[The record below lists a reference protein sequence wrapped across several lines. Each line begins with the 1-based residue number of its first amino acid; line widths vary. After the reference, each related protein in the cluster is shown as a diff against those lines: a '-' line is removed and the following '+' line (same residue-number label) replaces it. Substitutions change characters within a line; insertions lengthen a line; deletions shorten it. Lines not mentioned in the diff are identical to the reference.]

1 MTVRRWVVAV
11 LVVLLV
17 VGMAAASLRPRPEPP
32 VEVQTAKAARTTVT
46 RSVRSAGK
54 LEPHQKVNV
63 SCNITGVLIDL
74 PVVIGSVVKKGQYL
88 GQIETTRYAAVVQQT
103 RARLQAAEADI
114 VREEAN
120 LKRLRNVMQRIDK
133 ESGNAF
139 NIGEREKA
147 QTEVRVSEAQIE
159 SLKSQAQSARASLR
173 ENQTALSWAT
183 LRAPLDGT
191 VLSLNHRVGER
202 IRGSDFSED
211 TVLVLGSMGTMD
223 IKIEVGEH
231 DVVHLKKGQR
241 AKIEVDALPNLA
253 VEGEVTDI
261 GHDAGIKNAGTD
273 NEVINYPVWVALI
286 KPPPEALSGMSGQV
300 TVDTETHADVVAV
313 PIQAVTVRPREAPD
327 GGVGARTPT
336 TGRDGK
342 LEKVVFVVKDGK
354 AARRHVTTGISSET
368 HLEITEGLAAG
379 EEVVEGPYRVLAR
392 ELKDGATVK
401 VDTGQPKK
409 PGGLRLGA
417 GKGP

>member
-1 MTVRRWVVAV
+1 MTVRRWIVAV

-17 VGMAAASLRPRPEPP
+17 AGMAVASLRPKAEPP
-32 VEVQTAKAARTTVT
+32 VDVQTAKAARMTVT

-63 SCNITGVLIDL
+63 SSNITGVLLDL
-74 PVVIGSVVKKGQYL
+74 PVIIGSVVKKGQYL

-114 VREEAN
+114 VREEAT
-120 LKRLRNVMQRIDK
+120 LKRLRNVMGRIDK
-133 ESGNAF
+133 EGGNAF
-139 NIGEREKA
+139 NVGEREKA
-147 QTEVRVSEAQIE
+147 QTDVRVSQAQIE
-159 SLKSQAQSARASLR
+159 SLRSQAASARAALR

-183 LRAPLDGT
+183 LKAPVDGT

-211 TVLVLGSMGTMD
+211 TVLVLGSMGSMD

-231 DVVHLKKGQR
+231 DVVYLKKGQR
-241 AKIEVDALPNLA
+241 AKIEIDALPSLT

-261 GHDAGIKNAGTD
+261 GRDAVVKNAGTD

-286 KPPPEALSGMSGQV
+286 KPPATALSGMSGQV

-313 PIQAVTVRPREAPD
+313 PIQAVTVRPRETPD
-327 GGVGARTPT
+327 GGAPT
-336 TGRDGK
+336 KAATGREGK
-342 LEKVVFVVKDGK
+342 LEKVVFVLKDGK
-354 AARRHVTTGISSET
+354 ASRRRVTTGISSET
-368 HLEITEGLAAG
+368 HLEVTEGLQAG

-392 ELKDGATVK
+392 ELKDGAAVK

-409 PGGLRLGA
+409 PGGPRPA
-417 GKGP
+417 TKGH

>member
-1 MTVRRWVVAV
+1 MTVRRWIVAV
-11 LVVLLV
+11 LVVLVV
-17 VGMAAASLRPRPEPP
+17 VGMAVMSLKPKPEPP
-32 VEVQTAKAARTTVT
+32 TEVQTAKAGKMAIT

-74 PVVIGSVVKKGQYL
+74 PVVIGQVVKRGQYL
-88 GQIETTRYAAVVQQT
+88 GQIETVRYAAVVQQT
-103 RARLQAAEADI
+103 RARLSGAEADI
-114 VREEAN
+114 IREEAN
-120 LKRLRNVMQRIDK
+120 LKRLRNVMERIDK

-139 NIGEREKA
+139 NVGEREKA
-147 QTEVRVSEAQIE
+147 QTDVRVSQAQID
-159 SLKSQAQSARASLR
+159 SLRSSALSARASLR
-173 ENQTALSWAT
+173 ENQAALSWAT
-183 LRAPLDGT
+183 LKAPVDGT

-211 TVLVLGSMGTMD
+211 TVLVLGSMGNMD

-241 AKIEVDALPNLA
+241 AKVEIDALPGVA

-261 GHDAGIKNAGTD
+261 GRDAVVKNAGTD
-273 NEVINYPVWVALI
+273 NEVINYPVWVNLI
-286 KPPPEALSGMSGQV
+286 KPPAAAFSGMSGQV
-300 TVDTETHADVVAV
+300 TVDTETHNDAVGV
-313 PIQAVTVRPREAPD
+313 PIQAVTVRPRDAASAD
-327 GGVGARTPT
+327 GGVVKAAAG
-336 TGRDGK
+336 GSK

-354 AARRHVTTGISSET
+354 ASRRRVTAGISSET
-368 HLEITEGLAAG
+368 HLEILDGLQPG

-392 ELKDGATVK
+392 ELKDGSTVK
-401 VDTGQPKK
+401 VDTGAPKK
-409 PGGLRLGA
+409 PGGPKPP

>member
-1 MTVRRWVVAV
+1 MTVRRWIVAV
-11 LVVLLV
+11 LVVLV
-17 VGMAAASLRPRPEPP
+17 VTGMAVASLRPRPEPP
-32 VEVQTAKAARTTVT
+32 TEVQTAKSVRMAVT

-114 VREEAN
+114 VREDAN
-120 LKRLRNVMQRIDK
+120 LKRLRNVMDRIDK

-139 NIGEREKA
+139 NVGEREKA
-147 QTEVRVSEAQIE
+147 QTDVRVSQAQIE
-159 SLKSQAQSARASLR
+159 SLKSQALSARASLR
-173 ENQTALSWAT
+173 ENQTALAWAT
-183 LRAPLDGT
+183 LKAPVDGT

-231 DVVHLKKGQR
+231 DVVYLKKGQR
-241 AKIEVDALPNLA
+241 AKIEIDALPNLA

-261 GHDAGIKNAGTD
+261 GRDAVIKNAGTD

-286 KPPPEALSGMSGQV
+286 KPPPTALSGMSGQV
-300 TVDTETHADVVAV
+300 TVDTETHPDVVAV
-313 PIQAVTVRPREAPD
+313 PIQAVTVRPRESPD
-327 GGVGARTPT
+327 GGVGKAPAAGRT
-336 TGRDGK
+336 DK

-354 AARRHVTTGISSET
+354 AARRRITTGISSET
-368 HLEITEGLAAG
+368 HLEITEGLQAG
-379 EEVVEGPYRVLAR
+379 EELVEGPYRVLAR

-401 VDTGQPKK
+401 VDTGGPKK
-409 PGGLRLGA
+409 PGGPRPPA
-417 GKGP
+417 KGG

>member
-1 MTVRRWVVAV
+1 MTVRRWIVAV
-11 LVVLLV
+11 LVVLV
-17 VGMAAASLRPRPEPP
+17 VGGMAAASLKPKPEPP
-32 VEVQTAKAARTTVT
+32 IEVQTAKAAKLSVT

-63 SCNITGVLIDL
+63 SSNITGVLIDL
-74 PVVIGSVVKKGQYL
+74 PVVIGQVVKKGQYL

-103 RARLQAAEADI
+103 RARLAAAEADI
-114 VREEAN
+114 VREEAT
-120 LKRLRNVMQRIDK
+120 LKRLKNVMERIDK

-139 NIGEREKA
+139 NVGEREKA
-147 QTEVRVSEAQIE
+147 QTDVRVSQAQIE
-159 SLKSQAQSARASLR
+159 SLKSQAQSARALLR

-183 LRAPLDGT
+183 LKAPVDGT

-211 TVLVLGSMGTMD
+211 MVLVLGSMGSMD

-241 AKIEVDALPNLA
+241 AKIEIDALPNVP

-261 GHDAGIKNAGTD
+261 GRDAVVKNAGTD
-273 NEVINYPVWVALI
+273 NEVINYPVWVALL
-286 KPPPEALSGMSGQV
+286 KPPAAALSGMSGQV
-300 TVDTETHADVVAV
+300 TIDTETRNDVVAV
-313 PIQAVTVRPREAPD
+313 PIQAVTVRPREAGPEAPAA
-327 GGVGARTPT
+327 GKAPA
-336 TGRDGK
+336 GREGK

-354 AARRHVTTGISSET
+354 TSRRRVTTGISSET
-368 HLEITEGLAAG
+368 HLEITEGLQAG

-409 PGGLRLGA
+409 PGGPRPA
-417 GKGP
+417 AKGH

>member
-11 LVVLLV
+11 LVVLV
-17 VGMAAASLRPRPEPP
+17 IAGMAVASLKPKPEPP
-32 VEVQTAKAARTTVT
+32 LEVQTAKAARATVT

-114 VREEAN
+114 VREDAN
-120 LKRLRNVMQRIDK
+120 LKRLKNVMDRIDK

-139 NIGEREKA
+139 NVGEREKA
-147 QTEVRVSEAQIE
+147 QTDVRVSQAQIE
-159 SLKSQAQSARASLR
+159 SLKSQAQSARAALR
-173 ENQTALSWAT
+173 ENQTALAWAT
-183 LRAPLDGT
+183 LKAPVDGT

-211 TVLVLGSMGTMD
+211 TVLVLGSMGSMD

-241 AKIEVDALPNLA
+241 AKIEIDALPNTA

-261 GHDAGIKNAGTD
+261 GRDAVIKNAGTD

-286 KPPPEALSGMSGQV
+286 KPPPTALSGMSGQV

-313 PIQAVTVRPREAPD
+313 SIQAVTVRPREASAD
-327 GGVGARTPT
+327 GGVGVKPAAA
-336 TGRDGK
+336 GRVEK

-354 AARRHVTTGISSET
+354 AARRRVTTGISSET

-392 ELKDGATVK
+392 ELKDGAVVK
-401 VDTGQPKK
+401 VDTGLPKK
-409 PGGLRLGA
+409 PGGPPA
-417 GKGP
+417 ATKGH